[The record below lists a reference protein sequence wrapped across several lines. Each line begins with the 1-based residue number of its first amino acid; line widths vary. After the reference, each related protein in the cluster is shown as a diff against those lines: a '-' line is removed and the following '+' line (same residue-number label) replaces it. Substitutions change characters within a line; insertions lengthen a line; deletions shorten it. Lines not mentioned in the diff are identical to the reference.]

1 MRKVRMKLQK
11 LIERAGGFLYHV
23 AYSKVWSFLQ
33 NFWIKL
39 TDLFKRL
46 WRGLLNLNIGVSIM
60 AGVIKFIRGIWAGIK
75 LLGQW
80 VCIIVIWIWRG
91 ILISFV
97 FVKRVALA
105 AWKILNKFCEKLF
118 FFVALPFVVFYR
130 ILLALAGFTQKH
142 SLEILTFL
150 SWCFGWSLITWA
162 LVRIIKVNE
171 IWLFSYGIL
180 LMGFAGW
187 RFMFHILLNGFYFL
201 SREEEEEEGKK
212 AEKT

>member
-1 MRKVRMKLQK
+1 MRRVRMKLQK
-11 LIERAGGFLYHV
+11 LIERVGGFLYHV
-23 AYSKVWSFLQ
+23 VYSKVWPFLQ

-46 WRGLLNLNIGVSIM
+46 WQGLLNIGVSIMAGVIKFIRGIM

-80 VCIIVIWIWRG
+80 VWRG

-97 FVKRVALA
+97 FVKRAALA

-142 SLEILTFL
+142 LLEILTFL

-201 SREEEEEEGKK
+201 SREEEEEKK

>member
-46 WRGLLNLNIGVSIM
+46 WRGLLNIGVSIM

-80 VCIIVIWIWRG
+80 VWRG

-97 FVKRVALA
+97 FVKRAALA
-105 AWKILNKFCEKLF
+105 AWKIFNKFCEKLF

-130 ILLALAGFTQKH
+130 ILLVLARFTQKH
-142 SLEILTFL
+142 LLEILTFL

-201 SREEEEEEGKK
+201 SREEEEEKK

>member
-1 MRKVRMKLQK
+1 MKRVRMKLQK

-46 WRGLLNLNIGVSIM
+46 WRGLLNIGVSIM

-80 VCIIVIWIWRG
+80 VWRG

-97 FVKRVALA
+97 FVKRAALA

-118 FFVALPFVVFYR
+118 FFVTLPFVVFYR

-142 SLEILTFL
+142 LLEILTFL

-201 SREEEEEEGKK
+201 SREEEEKK

>member
-1 MRKVRMKLQK
+1 MRRVRMKLQK

-23 AYSKVWSFLQ
+23 VYSKVWSFLQ

-80 VCIIVIWIWRG
+80 VWRG

-97 FVKRVALA
+97 FVKRAALA

-142 SLEILTFL
+142 LLEILTFL

-201 SREEEEEEGKK
+201 SREEEEEKK